1 MPNLSIKDNNGFIP
15 YTKTYEEDYL
25 SFETILNGLGI
36 ISEYEEELFHI
47 ITAIYGSGPAWYLEL
62 SSKIAEAA
70 TNLGLSQD
78 DSCLLYTSPSPRD
91 KRQSRKP

>member
-36 ISEYEEELFHI
+36 ISEYE
-47 ITAIYGSGPAWYLEL
+47 
-62 SSKIAEAA
+62 
-70 TNLGLSQD
+70 
-78 DSCLLYTSPSPRD
+78 
-91 KRQSRKP
+91 